1 MRLAVAFAAHH
12 DVDVGLEGRVVS
24 VEGLVAVVE
33 VEFAGIGAREMLFEV
48 RAKAGIG
55 LVSAQR
61 IG

>member
-33 VEFAGIGAREMLFEV
+33 VEFAGIGAGELFFEIG
-48 RAKAGIG
+48 AKPA
-55 LVSAQR
+55 LAW
-61 IG
+61 